1 MSGWWRIFE
10 AGQPH
15 QCYEGCKSVQ
25 ASSIL
30 ALERASFA
38 GLKFV
43 LEKFDAIQVNRPIAN
58 FSTDLNWL
66 FGAWVLELYLD
77 LASHRQIGGGEQAN
91 STFAQSHTAAI
102 DNRLVCR
109 MINHDAH
116 VGLERVTLPAASI
129 YLLIHT
135 SQLSCLSTRR

>member
-15 QCYEGCKSVQ
+15 QCYGGCKSVQ

-43 LEKFDAIQVNRPIAN
+43 LEKFDSVQVNRPIAN
-58 FSTDLNWL
+58 FSANLNRL
-66 FGAWVLELYLD
+66 FGARVLELYLD
-77 LASHRQIGGGEQAN
+77 LASHGQVGGGEQAN
-91 STFAQSHTAAI
+91 SAFTESHPAAL
-102 DNRLVCR
+102 DDRLVCR
-109 MINHDAH
+109 MINHDPH
-116 VGLERVTLPAASI
+116 VGLKRITLPAAPI
-129 YLLIHT
+129 Y
-135 SQLSCLSTRR
+135 